1 MRGLDD
7 GRNRG
12 SLVHILSIGY
22 DTAVGARSGLKVIIR
37 EPLLAPGIKLLL
49 LLLLFELM
57 LLLLLMMMLL
67 LLLRVRQR
75 RAREQFIK
83 GIVLRSST
91 PLLPLILHLVY

>member
-1 MRGLDD
+1 M
-7 GRNRG
+7 
-12 SLVHILSIGY
+12 
-22 DTAVGARSGLKVIIR
+22 KVIIR

-49 LLLLFELM
+49 LLLLMILLFELM
-57 LLLLLMMMLL
+57 LLLL

>member
-7 GRNRG
+7 GHNRG
-12 SLVHILSIGY
+12 GLAHILSIGY
-22 DTAVGARSGLKVIIR
+22 DTAVGARSRLKVIIR

-49 LLLLFELM
+49 LLLLMILLFELM
-57 LLLLLMMMLL
+57 LLLL

-83 GIVLRSST
+83 GRVCR
-91 PLLPLILHLVY
+91 

>member
-57 LLLLLMMMLL
+57 LLLLL
-67 LLLRVRQR
+67 RVRQR